1 MRRNRNPSTRPR
13 SKRGRRCGRR
23 CRRPTRRRRRCRPR
37 GSPRLW
43 RWRRR
48 GRRRRR
54 LLPRLWFQKL
64 RLCPSR
70 AGTRARMTPTPTM
83 RKATSRRGGLGARR
97 RRRPRKRRR
106 GIAPRAH
113 HLDPGPNPPERAA
126 RVVGGASATRPRA
139 RPTRKPVE
147 ACAGRRRARAARTT
161 TRGRPR
167 APTVRGPNPNRTA
180 AAAAGRAR
188 RYSRSRARTPGR
200 AWGIK
205 RPTHPCRRPRLVC
218 PSAARPAAGPGW
230 ATPRRSWTWT
240 RWTLILE
247 ATRCCLDQERRR
259 RGPGRTSGR
268 AVHRGG
274 RRPGAG
280 AIWGMVPRHLPY
292 RRLQPDPFRRRRRP
306 SCRLQWYRRRPRS
319 PAGPGTCR
327 PARRLPRTTRPS
339 RGSSPSR
346 AATSACRPS
355 GRRRRRSESVRP
367 PLTMSPAHRP
377 SPSE

>member
-1 MRRNRNPSTRPR
+1 
-13 SKRGRRCGRR
+13 
-23 CRRPTRRRRRCRPR
+23 
-37 GSPRLW
+37 
-43 RWRRR
+43 
-48 GRRRRR
+48 
-54 LLPRLWFQKL
+54 
-64 RLCPSR
+64 
-70 AGTRARMTPTPTM
+70 MTPTPTM
-83 RKATSRRGGLGARR
+83 RRATSRRGGSGVPR

-106 GIAPRAH
+106 GIARKAH
-113 HLDPGPNPPERAA
+113 HLDPGPSRPGRAA

-147 ACAGRRRARAARTT
+147 ACAALPPERAARTT
-161 TRGRPR
+161 TRGRRR
-167 APTVRGPNPNRTA
+167 APILPVHNRRTA
-180 AAAAGRAR
+180 VEEVDLERL
-188 RYSRSRARTPGR
+188 YSRSRARTPGR
-200 AWGIK
+200 ASVTK

-218 PSAARPAAGPGW
+218 PSAARPAAGPAW

-240 RWTLILE
+240 PWTLILA

-259 RGPGRTSGR
+259 RGPGRTSGPSQ
-268 AVHRGG
+268 GEG

-306 SCRLQWYRRRPRS
+306 SCRLQWYRRRPKS

-327 PARRLPRTTRPS
+327 PAQKPPRTTRPS

-355 GRRRRRSESVRP
+355 GRRPRRHLRSESSVRP
-367 PLTMSPAHRP
+367 L
-377 SPSE
+377 

>member
-1 MRRNRNPSTRPR
+1 
-13 SKRGRRCGRR
+13 
-23 CRRPTRRRRRCRPR
+23 
-37 GSPRLW
+37 
-43 RWRRR
+43 
-48 GRRRRR
+48 
-54 LLPRLWFQKL
+54 
-64 RLCPSR
+64 
-70 AGTRARMTPTPTM
+70 MTPTPTM
-83 RKATSRRGGLGARR
+83 RKAPSRRGGLGARR

-113 HLDPGPNPPERAA
+113 HLDPGPSPPERAA
-126 RVVGGASATRPRA
+126 RAAGGASATRPRA

-147 ACAGRRRARAARTT
+147 ACAAPRHARAARTT
-161 TRGRPR
+161 TRGRRR
-167 APTVRGPNPNRTA
+167 APILPVHNRRTA
-180 AAAAGRAR
+180 VEEVDLERL
-188 RYSRSRARTPGR
+188 YSRSRARTPGR
-200 AWGIK
+200 ASGIK

-218 PSAARPAAGPGW
+218 PSAARPAAGPAW

-240 RWTLILE
+240 PWTLILA

-306 SCRLQWYRRRPRS
+306 SCRRQWYRRRPKS

-327 PARRLPRTTRPS
+327 PARRPPRTTRPS
-339 RGSSPSR
+339 RASSPSR

-355 GRRRRRSESVRP
+355 GRRRRRRRRNESPRP
-367 PLTMSPAHRP
+367 L
-377 SPSE
+377 